1 MQPVEIR
8 GLVKSY
14 GGSRDGTVLRSLDL
28 EVASGEI
35 VALIGPSGCGKT
47 TLLHILAGVD
57 TATAG
62 SVLVGDTA
70 VDQLSADAR
79 VRYRRDQVGLV
90 RQGGEQNLLMH
101 LSALENV
108 MVPARFAG
116 HGRTDS
122 RDRARRLLDL
132 VGMRDR
138 ARNRPRQLS
147 GGQQQRVA
155 LATALV
161 NEPGLLL
168 ADEPTSAL
176 DVTSTDEVYGL
187 LRSVRDELGTTVVIV
202 THDRAVAEH
211 VDRVVDMRDGAIA
224 GQHTGAAGSRLLLV
238 DGSGRVQLPPEWMSA
253 HGHPTRVSAEIDGD
267 AVIFRPEGENP
278 G

>member
-1 MQPVEIR
+1 MQPVAIR

-14 GGSRDGTVLRSLDL
+14 GGSGDGTVLRSLDL
-28 EVASGEI
+28 NVGAGEI

-47 TLLHILAGVD
+47 TLLNILAGVE

-62 SVLVGDTA
+62 SVLVGDVA
-70 VDQLSADAR
+70 VDQLGADAL
-79 VRYRRDQVGLV
+79 VKYRRDGVGLV

-116 HGRTDS
+116 HGRS
-122 RDRARRLLDL
+122 HARVRARRLLDL

-176 DVTSTDEVYGL
+176 DVNSTHDVYRL
-187 LRSVRDELGTTVVIV
+187 LRSVRDQLGTTVVIV
-202 THDRAVAEH
+202 THDRSVAEH
-211 VDRVVDMRDGAIA
+211 VDRVVDMREGAIA
-224 GQHTGAAGSRLLLV
+224 GQHTDAAGSRLLLV
-238 DGSGRVQLPPEWMSA
+238 DGSGRVQLPVEWMSA
-253 HGHPTRVSAEIDGD
+253 HGHPTRVRAEIDGD
-267 AVIFRPEGENP
+267 AVVFKPEGEHP